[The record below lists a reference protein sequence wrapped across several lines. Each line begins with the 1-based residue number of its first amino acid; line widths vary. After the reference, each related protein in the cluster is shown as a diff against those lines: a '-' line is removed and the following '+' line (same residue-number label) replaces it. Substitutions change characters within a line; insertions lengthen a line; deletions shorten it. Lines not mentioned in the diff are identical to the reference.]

1 MFPRFAVGT
10 SILAAVALALAAAP
24 AEAQRVSL
32 SPTIGVYIPTSELV
46 KAAEGQ
52 EFKQEVALSV
62 GGRLGVTL
70 SPRFGIETSVSY
82 VPSSLR
88 FTFDQTETTTDAN
101 LLLGTVRA
109 SFHAIPMTSP
119 VWVTLSGGASMI
131 QRGGEAYEDVED
143 RSDIGGV
150 VGATVGFRLGS
161 ALSFYV
167 AAEDYIYGTKV
178 EDADLGD
185 LSQTQNDVQI
195 AFGFGFPVGH

>member
-1 MFPRFAVGT
+1 MFLRLAILSGALVA
-10 SILAAVALALAAAP
+10 LAAVTP
-24 AEAQRVSL
+24 SSAEAQRVSL

-62 GGRLGVTL
+62 GGRLGVTV

-88 FTFDQTETTTDAN
+88 FTFDETETTTDAN
-101 LLLGTVRA
+101 LLLGTLRA

-119 VWVTLSGGASMI
+119 VWLTLSGGASMI
-131 QRGGEAYEDVED
+131 RRGGEAYEDVED
-143 RSDIGGV
+143 RNDVGGV

-167 AAEDYIYGTKV
+167 AAEDYIYGTRV
-178 EDADLGD
+178 EDAELGD

-195 AFGFGFPVGH
+195 ALGLGFPVGR